1 MVKIILML
9 TFADLELVTAISAG
23 GSLSEAARKLRVT
36 TAALS
41 MRLRKLEGEL
51 GLKLASRE
59 SRCLVLTEDGERLAE
74 EGKRLLHSLE
84 ELSESMIADDHQ
96 LQGKLRLS
104 APFGFGRL
112 RLAPILARFAKLHP
126 KLKIELDLK
135 ETPWPDRN
143 SCDAVIHIGAISD
156 SSWTAQVLASN
167 ERWLCASPAYLK
179 KQGIPEKPGDLASHR
194 CICIR
199 ENDEHV
205 TLWHLHKKTKS
216 QSVRI
221 APSMTTN
228 DGGVARRWA
237 ESDLGLV
244 LRSQWDVAESIANGV
259 LVRVLSDWQFD
270 TAPILL
276 LIPTRKNRSL
286 KVQMLSS
293 FLSSSFKHLPPESA

>member
-1 MVKIILML
+1 ML
-9 TFADLELVTAISAG
+9 NFADLELVVSISAS

-59 SRCLVLTEDGERLAE
+59 ARCLALTEEGERLAD
-74 EGKRLLHSLE
+74 EGRRLLHSLE
-84 ELSESMIADDHQ
+84 ELSESMVSADQ
-96 LQGKLRLS
+96 ELQGTLRLS
-104 APFGFGRL
+104 APFGFGRM
-112 RLAPILARFAKLHP
+112 RLAPVLARFAKLHP
-126 KLKIELDLK
+126 KLRVELDLR
-135 ETPWPDRN
+135 ETPWPDRDN
-143 SCDAVIHIGAISD
+143 CDAVIHIGSVSD

-167 ERWLCASPAYLK
+167 ERWLCASPAYLE
-179 KQGIPEKPGDLASHR
+179 KQGIPQRPEDLAAHH

-199 ENDEHV
+199 ENHGHV
-205 TLWHLHKKTKS
+205 TLWHLHKKTKA

-221 APSMTTN
+221 LPTMTTN

-244 LRSQWDVAESIANGV
+244 LRSQWDVADSIAKGV
-259 LVRVLSDWQFD
+259 LVRVLSDWQFE

-276 LIPTRKNRSL
+276 LIPTRKNRSR
-286 KVQMLSS
+286 KVQMLSN
-293 FLSSSFKHLPPESA
+293 FLGSSFK

>member
-1 MVKIILML
+1 MI
-9 TFADLELVTAISAG
+9 TFADLELVTAISAS

-41 MRLRKLEGEL
+41 MRLRKLEVAL
-51 GLKLASRE
+51 GLKLASRD
-59 SRCLVLTEDGERLAE
+59 SRRLSLTEDGERLAE
-74 EGKRLLHSLE
+74 EGKRLLQSLE
-84 ELSESMIADDHQ
+84 ELSESMIGDDQQ
-96 LQGKLRLS
+96 LQGVLRLT

-112 RLAPILARFAKLHP
+112 RLAPMLARFAKLHP

-143 SCDAVIHIGAISD
+143 NCDAVIHIGSISD

-167 ERWLCASPAYLK
+167 ERWLCASPTYLQK
-179 KQGIPEKPGDLASHR
+179 HGMPDTPNDIALHR

-205 TLWHLHKKTKS
+205 TFWHLHKKAQT
-216 QSVRI
+216 QSIRVLP
-221 APSMTTN
+221 AMTTN

-244 LRSQWDVAESIANGV
+244 LRSQWDVAESVANGT
-259 LVRVLSDWQFD
+259 LMRVLADWQFD

-276 LIPTRKNRSL
+276 LIPTKKNRSR

-293 FLSSSFKHLPPESA
+293 FLGASFKSPIPDSI

>member
-1 MVKIILML
+1 ML
-9 TFADLELVTAISAG
+9 SFADLEVVTTLSASS
-23 GSLSEAARKLRVT
+23 SLSEAARKMRVT

-51 GLKLASRE
+51 GVTLANRDSRRL
-59 SRCLVLTEDGERLAE
+59 SLTEDGERLAE
-74 EGKRLLHSLE
+74 EGKRLLQSLE
-84 ELSESMIADDHQ
+84 ELSDSMIADDQH
-96 LQGKLRLS
+96 LQGLLRLS

-112 RLAPILARFAKLHP
+112 RLAPVLARFAKLHP

-143 SCDAVIHIGAISD
+143 NCDAVVHIGPISD

-167 ERWLCASPAYLK
+167 ERWLCASPNYLQK
-179 KQGIPEKPGDLASHR
+179 HGTPTKPDDLTTHR

-205 TLWHLHKKTKS
+205 TFWNLRKKAQTEA
-216 QSVRI
+216 VRI
-221 APSMTTN
+221 IPAMTTN

-237 ESDLGLV
+237 ENDLGLV
-244 LRSQWDVAESIANGV
+244 LRSQWDVAESVANGT
-259 LVRVLSDWQFD
+259 LIRVLSNWQFD
-270 TAPILL
+270 TAPVLL
-276 LIPTRKNRSL
+276 LVPTKKNRSR

-293 FLSSSFKHLPPESA
+293 FLGSSFRSLIPEAN

>member
-1 MVKIILML
+1 MI
-9 TFADLELVTAISAG
+9 TFADLELVTAISAS

-51 GLKLASRE
+51 GLKLASRDARRL
-59 SRCLVLTEDGERLAE
+59 SLTEDGERLAE
-74 EGKRLLHSLE
+74 EGKRLLQSLE
-84 ELSESMIADDHQ
+84 ELSESMIGDDQQ
-96 LQGKLRLS
+96 LQGVLRLA

-112 RLAPILARFAKLHP
+112 RLAPMLARFAKLHP

-143 SCDAVIHIGAISD
+143 NFDAVIHIGSISD
-156 SSWTAQVLASN
+156 SSWTAQVLAAN
-167 ERWLCASPAYLK
+167 ERWLCASPLYLQK
-179 KQGIPEKPGDLASHR
+179 HGMPDTPSDIASHR

-205 TLWHLHKKTKS
+205 TFWHLHKNAQT
-216 QSVRI
+216 QSVRVLP
-221 APSMTTN
+221 AMTTN

-244 LRSQWDVAESIANGV
+244 LRSQWDVAESVANGT
-259 LVRVLSDWQFD
+259 LMRVLPDWQFD

-276 LIPTRKNRSL
+276 LIPTKKNRSR

-293 FLSSSFKHLPPESA
+293 FLSASFKSTSPDAI

>member
-1 MVKIILML
+1 MI
-9 TFADLELVTAISAG
+9 TFADLELVTSIAASE
-23 GSLSEAARKLRVT
+23 SLSEAARKMRVT

-41 MRLRKLEGEL
+41 MRLRKLESEL
-51 GLKLASRE
+51 GLKLASRD
-59 SRCLVLTEDGERLAE
+59 SRRLTLTEDGERLAE
-74 EGKRLLHSLE
+74 EGKRLLQGLE
-84 ELSESMIADDHQ
+84 ELSESMSSDDQQ
-96 LQGKLRLS
+96 LQGVLRLS

-112 RLAPILARFAKLHP
+112 RLAPMLARFAKLHP

-143 SCDAVIHIGAISD
+143 NCDAVIHIGPISD

-167 ERWLCASPAYLK
+167 ERWLCASPSYLQK
-179 KQGIPEKPGDLASHR
+179 NGAPEIPQDLTTHR

-205 TLWHLHKKTKS
+205 TFWHLHKGKQT

-221 APSMTTN
+221 LPAMTTN

-237 ESDLGLV
+237 ESDLGVV
-244 LRSQWDVAESIANGV
+244 LRSEWDVAESIANGA
-259 LVRVLSDWQFD
+259 LKRVLPAWQFD

-276 LIPTRKNRSL
+276 LIPTRKNRSR
-286 KVQMLSS
+286 KVQLLSS
-293 FLSSSFKHLPPESA
+293 FLHSSFKTLIPESV

>member
-1 MVKIILML
+1 MI
-9 TFADLELVTAISAG
+9 TFADLELVTAISAS

-41 MRLRKLEGEL
+41 MRLRKLEVEL
-51 GLKLASRE
+51 GLKLASRD
-59 SRCLVLTEDGERLAE
+59 SRRLSLTEDGERLAE
-74 EGKRLLHSLE
+74 EGKRLLQSLE
-84 ELSESMIADDHQ
+84 ELSESMIGDDQQ
-96 LQGKLRLS
+96 LQGVLRLA

-112 RLAPILARFAKLHP
+112 RLAPMLARFAKLHP

-143 SCDAVIHIGAISD
+143 NCDAVIHIGSISD

-167 ERWLCASPAYLK
+167 ERWLCASPTYLQK
-179 KQGIPEKPGDLASHR
+179 HGMPDTPNDIASHR

-205 TLWHLHKKTKS
+205 TFWHLHKKAQT
-216 QSVRI
+216 QSVRVLP
-221 APSMTTN
+221 AMTTN

-244 LRSQWDVAESIANGV
+244 LRSQWDVAESVANGT
-259 LVRVLSDWQFD
+259 LMRVLPDWQFD

-276 LIPTRKNRSL
+276 LIPTQKNRSR

-293 FLSSSFKHLPPESA
+293 FLGASFKSPIPDSI

>member
-1 MVKIILML
+1 MI
-9 TFADLELVTAISAG
+9 TFADLELVTAISAS

-41 MRLRKLEGEL
+41 MRLRKLEVAL
-51 GLKLASRE
+51 DLKLASRD
-59 SRCLVLTEDGERLAE
+59 SRRLCLTEDGERLAE
-74 EGKRLLHSLE
+74 EGKRLLQSLE
-84 ELSESMIADDHQ
+84 ELSESMIGDDQQ
-96 LQGKLRLS
+96 LQGVLRLA

-112 RLAPILARFAKLHP
+112 RLAPMLARFAKLHP

-143 SCDAVIHIGAISD
+143 NCDAVIHIGSISD

-167 ERWLCASPAYLK
+167 ERWLCASPTYLQK
-179 KQGIPEKPGDLASHR
+179 HGMPDTPNDIASHR

-205 TLWHLHKKTKS
+205 TFWHLHKKAQT
-216 QSVRI
+216 QSVRVLP
-221 APSMTTN
+221 AMTTN

-244 LRSQWDVAESIANGV
+244 LRSQWDVAESVANGT
-259 LVRVLSDWQFD
+259 LMRVLPDWQFD

-276 LIPTRKNRSL
+276 LIPTQKNRSR
-286 KVQMLSS
+286 KVQMLSR
-293 FLSSSFKHLPPESA
+293 FLSASFKSPIPDSI

>member
-1 MVKIILML
+1 MI
-9 TFADLELVTAISAG
+9 TFADLELVTAISAS
-23 GSLSEAARKLRVT
+23 GSLSEAARKMRVT

-41 MRLRKLEGEL
+41 MRLRKLEVEL
-51 GLKLASRE
+51 GLKLASRD
-59 SRCLVLTEDGERLAE
+59 SRRLSLTEDGERLAE
-74 EGKRLLHSLE
+74 EGKRLLQSLE
-84 ELSESMIADDHQ
+84 ELSESMIGDDHQ
-96 LQGKLRLS
+96 LQGVLRLA

-143 SCDAVIHIGAISD
+143 NCDAVIHIGSISD

-167 ERWLCASPAYLK
+167 QRWLCASQTYLQK
-179 KQGIPEKPGDLASHR
+179 HGTPNTPNDIASHR

-205 TLWHLHKKTKS
+205 TFWHLHKKAQT
-216 QSVRI
+216 QSVRVLP
-221 APSMTTN
+221 AMTTN

-244 LRSQWDVAESIANGV
+244 LRSQWDVAESVANGT
-259 LVRVLSDWQFD
+259 LVRVLPDWQFE

-276 LIPTRKNRSL
+276 LIPTQKNRSR

-293 FLSSSFKHLPPESA
+293 FLGASFKSPTSDSI

>member
-1 MVKIILML
+1 MI
-9 TFADLELVTAISAG
+9 TFADLELVTAISAS

-41 MRLRKLEGEL
+41 MRLRKLEVAL
-51 GLKLASRE
+51 GVKLASRD
-59 SRCLVLTEDGERLAE
+59 SRRLSLTEDGERLAE
-74 EGKRLLHSLE
+74 EGKRLLQSLE
-84 ELSESMIADDHQ
+84 ELSESMIGDDQQ
-96 LQGKLRLS
+96 LQGVLRLA

-112 RLAPILARFAKLHP
+112 RLAPMLARFAKLHP

-143 SCDAVIHIGAISD
+143 NCDAVIHIGSISD

-167 ERWLCASPAYLK
+167 ERWLCASPTYLQK
-179 KQGIPEKPGDLASHR
+179 HGMPDTPNDIASHR

-205 TLWHLHKKTKS
+205 TFWHLHKKAQT
-216 QSVRI
+216 QSIRVL
-221 APSMTTN
+221 PVMTTN

-244 LRSQWDVAESIANGV
+244 LRSQWDVAESVANGT
-259 LVRVLSDWQFD
+259 LIRVLPDWQFD

-276 LIPTRKNRSL
+276 LIPTQKNRSR

-293 FLSSSFKHLPPESA
+293 FLGASFKSPIPDSI